1 MKTML
6 QIQSERFASPWLSG
20 QTTLHNPPYHGVMKR
35 IVKVVLKRLGVA
47 AGMVVLLVLIQATLL
62 LYPDPLFS
70 HHIAYRNFRVHSV
83 DPIPAE
89 ITTVLDRTAYLLS
102 RSPIYDPSQ
111 IHEICLCQ
119 GTRMVKFLLLREVH
133 FGANIAT
140 GTTFITYGDVVN
152 DRSTWFHPA
161 EGESPSR
168 TLSGVIVHEIIHHQI
183 RTRVGFRADR
193 RLPEWIKEGYC
204 DVVARESGVDPEWGI
219 DVLLSRGSKAG
230 TLRHFTERI
239 MVDYLLND
247 AGWSVDDL
255 LTRPPDRK
263 ETLDRALASLR
274 TRREE
279 ILRRLTEDPPVPP
292 RPGLKI
298 LHPVEVSQQS

>member
-1 MKTML
+1 
-6 QIQSERFASPWLSG
+6 
-20 QTTLHNPPYHGVMKR
+20 MKR
-35 IVKVVLKRLGVA
+35 IVKVVLKGFGVA
-47 AGMVVLLVLIQATLL
+47 AGTAILFVLIQATLL
-62 LYPDPLFS
+62 LNPEPLFG

-83 DPIPAE
+83 DPIPSE
-89 ITTVLDRTAYLLS
+89 ITTVLDRAAHLLS

-111 IHEICLCQ
+111 THDICLCQ

-140 GTTFITYGDVVN
+140 GTTFITYGDVMN

-161 EGESPSR
+161 ERESPVR

-193 RLPEWIKEGYC
+193 RLPEWVKEGYC
-204 DVVARESGVDPEWGI
+204 DVVAHESGVDPEWGI
-219 DVLLSRGSKAG
+219 DLLLSRGSEAG
-230 TLRHFTERI
+230 TLRHFTERV
-239 MVDYLLND
+239 MVDVLLND
-247 AGWSVDDL
+247 AGWSVEDL

-263 ETLDRALASLR
+263 ETLDLVLVSLR

-279 ILRRLTEDPPVPP
+279 ILRRLTEDPPVPH
-292 RPGLKI
+292 RPGPKI
-298 LHPVEVSQQS
+298 LHPVQVSQQS